1 MQISALMKRQPATEE
16 KLPKIGRPVSAHV
29 TSFEND
35 RAMVCIRLPG
45 MAFESVSAE
54 TLENRFDAFNR
65 ILSGLALDKGNRL
78 AIWATFRRRRTT
90 FEQTYAFRSKFMQ
103 QFSTKYL
110 ERFRGID
117 YYENAFFLTLLLKHD
132 DLSECVTELEELAG
146 SVSKA
151 LSVYDPECLT
161 VYEHNG
167 IMFSETYEFLGELIN
182 GVDERMPVTDAA
194 GHEVIPT
201 AWTHF
206 GYDVM
211 ELRTDSSTKFATC
224 YDLKDFPQCG
234 WGQFNPLLTMPM
246 EFTLT
251 QSFVFMGT
259 YESQKQIETQIGK
272 LTSVGDKA
280 TQQIEELQI
289 AQGDISAR
297 EIAFGTYHAAL
308 VVYGKTA
315 TKAVENGTLMTA
327 RSLNECGVRWLQA
340 TLSAPITFLSQ
351 IPGYSK
357 KPRPI
362 PKSTRNLAA
371 SFSMHNY
378 STGKSRGNPI
388 GDGSALIPLQTVGK
402 GLFNFNFHASRLDED
417 NTGEKV
423 AGHTLM
429 LGATGV
435 GKTTTQL
442 AMIGFLE
449 RFEPKIFAL
458 DLDRGMEIFIR
469 NLGGAYFPLKAGV
482 PTGLAPFELPDTPQN
497 RQFLYSLVR
506 ACGKDINGKTTA
518 EDNHKIKIAVDAIY
532 QLENIEDRIFSRLLE
547 NISDDGL
554 PNSLATRLSKWCY
567 AADGEYAWAL
577 DNVPKTMMDVSTQHR
592 IGFDVTDFLKPNYEP
607 TEPVLAYLFHL
618 KNLMQARGGLLV
630 TIVEEFWLPA
640 RYQVTR
646 DLILKSLKTGR
657 KIEEFVMLISQ
668 SPEDALNCEIV
679 SEILQQTATKIYL
692 PNPDAKWESYE
703 KCNMTRREFDQYK
716 RLEKESR
723 TFLIKQSHQ
732 SAFAML
738 DLHGMSDELAVL
750 SGSTDNIGIW
760 EDVWNEYGPDLDT
773 VMPIF
778 HERRKGKKS
787 DNAAVQGGQP

>member
-1 MQISALMKRQPATEE
+1 MRLSALMKRQPATEE
-16 KLPKIGRPVSAHV
+16 MIPKIGRPVSAHV

-54 TLENRFDAFNR
+54 TLENRFDSLNAF
-65 ILSGLALDKGNRL
+65 LAGLALEKGNRL
-78 AIWATFRRRRTT
+78 AIWTTFRRRRTV
-90 FEQTYAFRSKFMQ
+90 FDESYAFRSTFMQ

-110 ERFRGID
+110 ERFRGVD
-117 YYENAFFLTLLLKHD
+117 FYENAFFMTMVLKHND
-132 DLSECVTELEELAG
+132 IAEGVTELEELAV
-146 SVSKA
+146 SVKKT
-151 LSVYDPECLT
+151 LSVYDPEILK
-161 VYEHNG
+161 VYDRNG
-167 IMFSETYEFLGELIN
+167 IMFSETYEFLGELLN
-182 GVDERMPVTDAA
+182 GVEERMPVTDAP
-194 GHEVIPT
+194 GYEIIPT

-211 ELRTDSSTKFATC
+211 ELRTTSSTKFATC
-224 YDLKDFPQCG
+224 YDLKDFPRSG
-234 WGQFNPLLTMPM
+234 WGQFNPLLTLPM

-259 YESQKQIETQIGK
+259 YEAQKEIETQKGK

-280 TQQIEELQI
+280 ISQIKELNT
-289 AQGDISAR
+289 AQGDITSR

-308 VVYGKTA
+308 VVFGSTA
-315 TKAVENGTLMTA
+315 AKAVENGTSMTA

-351 IPGYSK
+351 IPGYPK
-357 KPRPI
+357 KPRPM

-378 STGKSRGNPI
+378 SSGKSRGNPL
-388 GDGSALIPLQTVGK
+388 GDGRAVMPLQTVGK
-402 GLFNFNFHASRLDED
+402 GRYDFSFHASRPDED

-429 LGATGV
+429 IGATGV

-442 AMIGFLE
+442 AMVGFLD
-449 RFEPKIFAL
+449 RFDPKIFAL
-458 DLDRGMEIFIR
+458 DLDRGMEIFLQ
-469 NLGGAYFPLKAGV
+469 NMGAAYFPLKAGV
-482 PTGLAPFELPDTPQN
+482 PTGLAPFELPDTEQN

-506 ACGKDINGKTTA
+506 ACGKDVNGKTSA
-518 EDNHKIKIAVDAIY
+518 EDNHKIKVGVDAIFA
-532 QLENIEDRIFSRLLE
+532 LTDIKDRIFSRLLE
-547 NISDDGL
+547 SIPEDGT
-554 PNSLATRLSKWCY
+554 PNCLALRLSKWCH
-567 AADGEYAWAL
+567 AADGEFAWAL
-577 DNVPKTMMDVSTQHR
+577 DNVPGTMLDVATQHR
-592 IGFDVTDFLKPNYEP
+592 IGFDVSDFLKKDYEP
-607 TEPVLAYLFHL
+607 AEPVLAYLFHL
-618 KNLMQARGGLLV
+618 KNLMQSRGGLLV
-630 TIVEEFWLPA
+630 TIIEEFWLPA
-640 RYQVTR
+640 RYPVTQ
-646 DLILKSLKTGR
+646 DLMLKSLKTGR
-657 KIEEFVMLISQ
+657 KIEEFVILVSQ
-668 SPEDALNCEIV
+668 SPEDALNCPIA
-679 SEILQQTATKIYL
+679 SEIIQQTATKIYL

-750 SGSTDNIGIW
+750 SGSTDNIAIW
-760 EDVWNEYGPDLDT
+760 EDVWREYAPALDVAMT
-773 VMPIF
+773 IF

-787 DNAAVQGGQP
+787 SSTIVEGDR